1 MLYSLQLIDMGIMEH
16 LCFRLETTIFQV
28 ENRKE
33 NYYACSG
40 INIISSCRN
49 LLLEWSGCFIWWK
62 GALIMEGTG
71 NFISMMDYIL
81 DTHRKRHITGGI
93 LLSASLLFG
102 GLALTVMTIKTEGD
116 NNEQ

>member
-1 MLYSLQLIDMGIMEH
+1 
-16 LCFRLETTIFQV
+16 
-28 ENRKE
+28 
-33 NYYACSG
+33 
-40 INIISSCRN
+40 
-49 LLLEWSGCFIWWK
+49 
-62 GALIMEGTG
+62 MEGIG

-81 DTHRKRHITGGI
+81 DTLRKRHITGGI

>member
-1 MLYSLQLIDMGIMEH
+1 
-16 LCFRLETTIFQV
+16 
-28 ENRKE
+28 
-33 NYYACSG
+33 
-40 INIISSCRN
+40 
-49 LLLEWSGCFIWWK
+49 
-62 GALIMEGTG
+62 MEGIG

-81 DTHRKRHITGGI
+81 DTHRNITGGI